1 MNLVLDKLL
10 KAEKNAAELFEAAV
24 QRNIIAAGKTE
35 NELSGEIFELA
46 KEMFGIDKYWHKRIV
61 RSGVNTLCPYADNPP
76 DLTVQADD
84 IVFLDF
90 GPIFEDYE
98 ADFGRTYVVGNDP
111 IKLKLKHD
119 VETAWHE
126 LKQWFD
132 QQTQL
137 SCSGFYRHIAATA
150 RRYGWEYGNDL
161 AGHLIG
167 HFPHEK
173 LEKGNYGLYVHP
185 ENHTDMFAPDAAGNK
200 RHWILEIHFIDREK
214 QIGGFFEQLLA

>member
-1 MNLVLDKLL
+1 MNKILENLIYAEE
-10 KAEKNAAELFEAAV
+10 KASELFAAV
-24 QRNIIAAGKTE
+24 EKLHIISPGRTE
-35 NELSGEIFELA
+35 KQVSDDIFDLA
-46 KEMFGIDKYWHKRIV
+46 NVMFGIDKYWHKRIV
-61 RSGVNTLCPYADNPP
+61 RSGVNTLCPYNDNPP
-76 DLTVQADD
+76 DLTIQDDD

-90 GPIFEDYE
+90 GPIFEDFE

-111 IKLKLKHD
+111 LKLKLKSD

-132 QQTQL
+132 SQTKL
-137 SCSGFYRHIAATA
+137 TCSEFYDHIASTA
-150 RRYGWEYGNDL
+150 ENYGWEYGNQL

-167 HFPHEK
+167 QFPHEK

-185 ENHTDMFAPDAAGNK
+185 ENHNDMLAPDADGNK

-214 QIGGFFEQLLA
+214 QIGGFFEQLLT